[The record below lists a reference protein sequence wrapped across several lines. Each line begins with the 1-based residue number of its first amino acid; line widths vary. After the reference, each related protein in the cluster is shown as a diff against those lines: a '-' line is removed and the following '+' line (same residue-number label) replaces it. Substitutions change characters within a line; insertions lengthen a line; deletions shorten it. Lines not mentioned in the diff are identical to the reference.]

1 MIDMVLGVIIM
12 VSALLGLLRGFIA
25 IVVGTLSWLLAGWA
39 TFLFGGAAARWLAD
53 GKHPSATESFGGY
66 AMVFVGVLIS
76 VAVIG
81 MVIRAGVDAVKL
93 GGTDRMLG
101 FGLGVVRGA
110 FLASVL
116 VLLMGF
122 TPLPR
127 EPSWRQSVL
136 LPMLQPGAGWM
147 RAQLPAWRMPSME
160 MPSMEMPSMELG
172 NLPTEL
178 GKLPSAGDNTDLGK
192 ALGGSGLSDTI
203 TRALGK
209 PGKAASDGRD
219 PTQAMPANIDPAQVR
234 GGESD
239 PARVESQGQARPPS
253 Q

>member
-1 MIDMVLGVIIM
+1 MIDMVLGVIIL
-12 VSALLGLLRGFIA
+12 VSALLGLLRGFVA

-39 TFLFGGAAARWLAD
+39 TFMFGGAAAHWLAD

-76 VAVIG
+76 VALIG
-81 MVIRAGVDAVKL
+81 MVIRAGVEAIKL

-101 FGLGVVRGA
+101 FVLGVVRGA
-110 FLASVL
+110 LLASVL

-127 EPSWRQSVL
+127 EPAWRQSVL

-147 RAQLPAWRMPSME
+147 RGQLPAWRMPSME
-160 MPSMEMPSMELG
+160 MPSMELG
-172 NLPTEL
+172 DLPTEL
-178 GKLPSAGDNTDLGK
+178 GKLHSAGDNTDLGK
-192 ALGGSGLSDTI
+192 ALGGSGLRDTI

-209 PGKAASDGRD
+209 PGKMARDGRD
-219 PTQAMPANIDPAQVR
+219 STQAMPANIDPAQVR

-239 PARVESQGQARPPS
+239 PARVESQGQARPPL

>member
-1 MIDMVLGVIIM
+1 
-12 VSALLGLLRGFIA
+12 
-25 IVVGTLSWLLAGWA
+25 
-39 TFLFGGAAARWLAD
+39 
-53 GKHPSATESFGGY
+53 
-66 AMVFVGVLIS
+66 
-76 VAVIG
+76 
-81 MVIRAGVDAVKL
+81 
-93 GGTDRMLG
+93 
-101 FGLGVVRGA
+101 
-110 FLASVL
+110 
-116 VLLMGF
+116 
-122 TPLPR
+122 
-127 EPSWRQSVL
+127 
-136 LPMLQPGAGWM
+136 
-147 RAQLPAWRMPSME
+147 
-160 MPSMEMPSMELG
+160 MELG

-209 PGKAASDGRD
+209 PGKTAGDGRD

>member
-1 MIDMVLGVIIM
+1 MIDMVLGVIIL
-12 VSALLGLLRGFIA
+12 VSALLGLLRGFVA

-39 TFLFGGAAARWLAD
+39 TFQFGGAAAHWLAG
-53 GKHPSATESFGGY
+53 GKAPSATESFGGY
-66 AMVFVGVLIS
+66 AMVFVGMLVS

-81 MVIRAGVDAVKL
+81 MVIRAGVDAVRL
-93 GGTDRMLG
+93 GGTDRLLG
-101 FGLGVVRGA
+101 FGLGVVRGG
-110 FLASVL
+110 FLACVL

-122 TPLPR
+122 TPLPH

-136 LPMLQPGAGWM
+136 VPLLSPGAGWM
-147 RAQLPAWRMPSME
+147 RAQLPGWK

-172 NLPTEL
+172 ELPSEL
-178 GKLPSAGDNTDLGK
+178 GKLPSAGDTTDLGK
-192 ALGGSGLSDTI
+192 VLSGSGLGDSI
-203 TRALGK
+203 KSAPGK

-219 PTQAMPANIDPAQVR
+219 PAQAMPANIDPAQVR

-239 PARVESQGQARPPS
+239 PARVESNGQARPPS

>member
-1 MIDMVLGVIIM
+1 MIDMVLGVIIL
-12 VSALLGLLRGFIA
+12 VSALLGLLRGFVA

-39 TFLFGGAAARWLAD
+39 TFQFGGAAAHWLAG

-66 AMVFVGVLIS
+66 AMVFVGVLVS

-81 MVIRAGVDAVKL
+81 MVVRAGVDAVRL
-93 GGTDRMLG
+93 GGTDRLLG
-101 FGLGVVRGA
+101 FGLGVVRGG
-110 FLASVL
+110 FLACVL

-122 TPLPR
+122 SPLPR

-136 LPMLQPGAGWM
+136 VPLLSPGAGWM

-160 MPSMEMPSMELG
+160 MPSMELGELPS
-172 NLPTEL
+172 EL
-178 GKLPSAGDNTDLGK
+178 GKLPSAGDTTDLGK
-192 ALGGSGLSDTI
+192 ALSGSGLGDSI
-203 TRALGK
+203 KSALGK
-209 PGKAASDGRD
+209 PGKPASDGRD
-219 PTQAMPANIDPAQVR
+219 PAQAMPANIDPAQVR

-239 PARVESQGQARPPS
+239 PARVESKGQVRPPS

>member
-1 MIDMVLGVIIM
+1 MIDMVLGAIIL
-12 VSALLGLLRGFIA
+12 VSALLGLLRGFVA

-39 TFLFGGAAARWLAD
+39 TFLFGGTAARWLAD

-76 VAVIG
+76 VALIG
-81 MVIRAGVDAVKL
+81 MVIRAGVDAIKL

-110 FLASVL
+110 LLSSVL
-116 VLLMGF
+116 VLLMDF

-127 EPSWRQSVL
+127 EPAWRQSVL
-136 LPMLQPGAGWM
+136 VPMLQPGAGWM

-160 MPSMEMPSMELG
+160 MPSMELDNVPAQ
-172 NLPTEL
+172 L
-178 GKLPSAGDNTDLGK
+178 GKSPSTSDTTDLGK
-192 ALGGSGLSDTI
+192 ALSGSGLSDTI
-203 TRALGK
+203 QHLFGK
-209 PGKAASDGRD
+209 SGKTVGDGRD
-219 PTQAMPANIDPAQVR
+219 STQAMPSTIDPARVR
-234 GGESD
+234 GGERD
-239 PARVESQGQARPPS
+239 PARVESYGHARPPS

>member
-1 MIDMVLGVIIM
+1 MIDMVLGVIIL
-12 VSALLGLLRGFIA
+12 VSALLGLLRGFVA
-25 IVVGTLSWLLAGWA
+25 IVVGTLSWLLAGSA
-39 TFLFGGAAARWLAD
+39 TFLFGGPAARWLAD

-81 MVIRAGVDAVKL
+81 MVIRAGVDAIKL

-110 FLASVL
+110 FLACVL

-127 EPSWRQSVL
+127 EPAWRQSVL
-136 LPMLQPGAGWM
+136 LPVLSPGAGWM
-147 RAQLPAWRMPSME
+147 RAQLPAWRMPSMDL
-160 MPSMEMPSMELG
+160 PSMELG
-172 NLPTEL
+172 NVSAEL

-192 ALGGSGLSDTI
+192 ALSGSGLSDTI
-203 TRALGK
+203 NKALGK
-209 PGKAASDGRD
+209 PGTAASDGRD
-219 PTQAMPANIDPAQVR
+219 PTQALPANIDPAQVR

>member
-1 MIDMVLGVIIM
+1 
-12 VSALLGLLRGFIA
+12 
-25 IVVGTLSWLLAGWA
+25 
-39 TFLFGGAAARWLAD
+39 
-53 GKHPSATESFGGY
+53 
-66 AMVFVGVLIS
+66 
-76 VAVIG
+76 
-81 MVIRAGVDAVKL
+81 
-93 GGTDRMLG
+93 MLG

-110 FLASVL
+110 FLACVL

-127 EPSWRQSVL
+127 EPAWRQSVL
-136 LPMLQPGAGWM
+136 LPVLSPGAGWM

-160 MPSMEMPSMELG
+160 LPSMELG
-172 NLPTEL
+172 NVSAEL

-192 ALGGSGLSDTI
+192 ALSGSGLSDRI
-203 TRALGK
+203 NKALGK
-209 PGKAASDGRD
+209 PGTAASDGRD